1 MQERVNKVDR
11 NSTSQ
16 GSQQWSSMLFAVIF
30 IVLAAWCGTY
40 IINTKADIAGLDAK
54 IAVLEKDI
62 ATLDQY
68 IANSLMEQESLKNN
82 QIVAF
87 AIREKMTLP
96 GDGQVCMVA
105 PENAPVSQER
115 ETMLARGRGR
125 SNAQNQN
132 VATIIQRSTLPV
144 RILK

>member
-1 MQERVNKVDR
+1 MQERANQSVQNAS
-11 NSTSQ
+11 NQ

-30 IVLAAWCGTY
+30 IGLAAWGGTY
-40 IINTKADIAGLDAK
+40 VINTKADIANLDAK

-68 IANSLMEQESLKNN
+68 IANSRMEQESLKNSR
-82 QIVAF
+82 IVEF

-105 PENAPVSQER
+105 PVSIPER
-115 ETMLARGRGR
+115 QDGESMLARGRG
-125 SNAQNQN
+125 AATAKNQN
-132 VATIIQRSTLPV
+132 VATIIQQSTLPV
-144 RILK
+144 RIRK